1 MNDRPLY
8 QHVQHGAALRAFMLG
23 LGTCFLLVAT
33 VLLFGTGDP
42 HNVAGIFIVACSILL
57 VCGIVFSTMTI
68 QVTATDVLWWFGFG
82 WPGGRIPRADL
93 TGEEVTNPGILNGI
107 GLHLTLR
114 GWLWNVSL
122 GSAVALHRNGKLD
135 TMLGTD
141 DPNGLLAA
149 LGGPTT

>member
-1 MNDRPLY
+1 MNERPVY
-8 QHVQHGAALRAFMLG
+8 QHVQQGVALRAFMLG
-23 LGTCFLLVAT
+23 LAACFLLVAI

-42 HNVAGIFIVACSILL
+42 QNVAGIFIVACSILL
-57 VCGIVFSTMTI
+57 ISGIVFSTMTI

-82 WPGGRIPRADL
+82 WPGGRIPRTEL

-122 GSAVALHRNGKLD
+122 GPAVALHHNGKLA
-135 TMLGTD
+135 TILGTD
-141 DPNGLLAA
+141 DPDGLLRA
-149 LGGPTT
+149 LGSPAA